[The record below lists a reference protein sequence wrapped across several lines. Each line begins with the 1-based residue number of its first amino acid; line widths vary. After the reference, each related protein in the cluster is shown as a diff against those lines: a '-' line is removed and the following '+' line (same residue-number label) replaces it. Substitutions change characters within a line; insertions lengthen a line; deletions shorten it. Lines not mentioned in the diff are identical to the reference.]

1 MVNFGKEATLKDAC
15 RWLQD
20 PRNGTAILD
29 VTERNSV
36 IEGLPP
42 FQEETR
48 QRILA
53 QLQQLSRGERPQ
65 ALRMISVMGL
75 YSFRS
80 KAAPAATMYR
90 LAPSAV

>member
-1 MVNFGKEATLKDAC
+1 MLTPNFGTGPTLKESSP
-15 RWLQD
+15 WLRED
-20 PRNGTAILD
+20 KARRARILE

-53 QLQQLSRGERPQ
+53 QLEAIASLPQ
-65 ALRMISVMGL
+65 TPRE
-75 YSFRS
+75 
-80 KAAPAATMYR
+80 
-90 LAPSAV
+90 